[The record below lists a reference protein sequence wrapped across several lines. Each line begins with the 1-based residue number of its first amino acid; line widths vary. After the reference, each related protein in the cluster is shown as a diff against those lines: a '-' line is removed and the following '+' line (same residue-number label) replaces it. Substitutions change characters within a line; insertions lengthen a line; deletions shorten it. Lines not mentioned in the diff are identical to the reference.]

1 MAAPLP
7 DFLTA
12 SIKLSRFNA
21 EEQIF
26 APLTP
31 ELHHMY
37 VIPMVLN
44 NYIHV
49 SEVDKGFE
57 GIRVNI
63 PDERP
68 IPDVSEESVDEVVS
82 ALNSTASK
90 RVFNTHSDI
99 HSNQEGL
106 HKS

>member
-1 MAAPLP
+1 MSFWSRLCETKLLP
-7 DFLTA
+7 K
-12 SIKLSRFNA
+12 SSRKCTLRH
-21 EEQIF
+21 I
-26 APLTP
+26 
-31 ELHHMY
+31 Y

-90 RVFNTHSDI
+90 EESSTPIVTFTQIKKGYTKVSLWI
-99 HSNQEGL
+99 
-106 HKS
+106 

>member
-1 MAAPLP
+1 
-7 DFLTA
+7 
-12 SIKLSRFNA
+12 
-21 EEQIF
+21 
-26 APLTP
+26 
-31 ELHHMY
+31 MY
-37 VIPMVLN
+37 VIPMDLN

-68 IPDVSEESVDEVVS
+68 IPDVGEESVDDVVS
-82 ALNSTASK
+82 VLNSTASK
-90 RVFNTHSDI
+90 RRVFNTRSDI